1 MKKYRLRL
9 VTYFLIFFGILGIL
23 SFTCAGMWKQIYQ
36 NKKEVKELTI
46 QYEKLKQNED
56 NLETEVVRLRD
67 PEYVAKYAREKYKYS
82 KDGEIIID
90 LNDLDD
96 ED

>member
-9 VTYFLIFFGILGIL
+9 FLYVFLLIGILGIL
-23 SFTCAGMWKQIYQ
+23 SLSCAGMWKQILA
-36 NKKEVKELTI
+36 NRKEVKELTVK
-46 QYEKLKQNED
+46 YEKLKQNED

-90 LNDLDD
+90 LYEL
-96 ED
+96 EEE